1 MNMELPSHPHVRLT
15 RMGEV
20 LQVTLDRVDQ
30 DNRISN
36 SMLEALTDS
45 VLLASQSS
53 RLLVLRANGPDF
65 CLGRD
70 MLPPTV
76 GSNTTVEQVLRDDA
90 APVLALI
97 DAVLA
102 CPVPLLCAVQGR
114 TWGMG
119 LVLAAVADVSVAVE
133 NSRFR
138 LRELERGIPPC
149 LAMAPLL
156 DRMPVQALS
165 HLVLTAGELD
175 VARAL
180 SWGLVGESCT
190 ASRLDIVVQD
200 LVDKM
205 LGFPDPAV
213 RAVKRYLARAPR
225 HDMGAAARE
234 GAQLLAQVLAAR

>member
-1 MNMELPSHPHVRLT
+1 
-15 RMGEV
+15 MGEV

-102 CPVPLLCAVQGR
+102 
-114 TWGMG
+114 
-119 LVLAAVADVSVAVE
+119 
-133 NSRFR
+133 
-138 LRELERGIPPC
+138 
-149 LAMAPLL
+149 
-156 DRMPVQALS
+156 
-165 HLVLTAGELD
+165 
-175 VARAL
+175 
-180 SWGLVGESCT
+180 
-190 ASRLDIVVQD
+190 
-200 LVDKM
+200 
-205 LGFPDPAV
+205 
-213 RAVKRYLARAPR
+213 
-225 HDMGAAARE
+225 
-234 GAQLLAQVLAAR
+234 